1 MNCPHCESKLLW
13 SEDRGAHCDGCDEF
27 EELRLCVDHS
37 SGTSNHENSYPM
49 KLAVLIMW
57 LLPWGL
63 ISIGLAL
70 AGRPMASFLLGALS
84 LLGVVGV
91 LSMARAAKGN

>member
-1 MNCPHCESKLLW
+1 
-13 SEDRGAHCDGCDEF
+13 
-27 EELRLCVDHS
+27 
-37 SGTSNHENSYPM
+37 M
-49 KLAVLIMW
+49 KLAILLMW

-70 AGRPMASFLLGALS
+70 AGRLMSAVLLGALS

>member
-1 MNCPHCESKLLW
+1 
-13 SEDRGAHCDGCDEF
+13 
-27 EELRLCVDHS
+27 
-37 SGTSNHENSYPM
+37 M

-70 AGRPMASFLLGALS
+70 AGRPMASVLLGALS

>member
-1 MNCPHCESKLLW
+1 
-13 SEDRGAHCDGCDEF
+13 
-27 EELRLCVDHS
+27 
-37 SGTSNHENSYPM
+37 M
-49 KLAVLIMW
+49 KLAILIMW

-70 AGRPMASFLLGALS
+70 AGHPMASILLGALS

>member
-1 MNCPHCESKLLW
+1 
-13 SEDRGAHCDGCDEF
+13 
-27 EELRLCVDHS
+27 
-37 SGTSNHENSYPM
+37 M
-49 KLAVLIMW
+49 KLAVLTMW

-70 AGRPMASFLLGALS
+70 AGRPVSAILLGALS

-91 LSMARAAKGN
+91 LSLARAAKGN